1 MTQQVNIYLVDD
13 HQSVNDGLESYINAN
28 TPYKVTK
35 KMSSGEEALEAVRFA
50 PPTLLIADI
59 RMNGM
64 DGLELTHRLKKEVP
78 AVKVLILSMH
88 NSGAYV
94 KEAIQAGAD
103 GYIPKDSKMDEVIR
117 AIEALCKGQTYISP
131 SLAITLHKAQQ
142 NDVYITEREK
152 QVLVQIAEGLNTE
165 QIADKLFISFNTV
178 ETHRKNLLNKT
189 DSSNVVELLRWG
201 VEHGYVKL

>member
-35 KMSSGEEALEAVRFA
+35 KMSSAEEALEAVRFA